1 MKSPRRGVS
10 ASALPVSLQVPSLLS
25 GSEVS
30 TRPRSRTRTRRSN
43 KTIHSGI
50 NNKASSENKDKFKS
64 HGVGVTTKS
73 TLRGLAEITLRYTCH
88 TAGRHHR
95 ENRTIAAWRT
105 QENMDIH
112 RTYQPKARTNYSE
125 ERGVSIEGVPPTIVL
140 SSLAHVVYV
149 SSSVRTP
156 CSASHVCA
164 VARWHPSPSPRSSWP
179 WTLTGSRQLCQ
190 VYHVTRG
197 FL

>member
-73 TLRGLAEITLRYTCH
+73 TLRGLAEITLRYTCY

-105 QENMDIH
+105 H
-112 RTYQPKARTNYSE
+112 GRTWTSTAHTQPKARTNYSE
-125 ERGVSIEGVPPTIVL
+125 ERGVSIEGVPPT
-140 SSLAHVVYV
+140 HD
-149 SSSVRTP
+149 RTF
-156 CSASHVCA
+156 
-164 VARWHPSPSPRSSWP
+164 
-179 WTLTGSRQLCQ
+179 
-190 VYHVTRG
+190 VTRTCS
-197 FL
+197 LCVIICTHSV